1 MEKMEDVRI
10 FVAGSLRRALPR
22 ALHAAEIEADVVY
35 GPAGLLAQR
44 IAAGAQADL
53 LLRADLGNP
62 RRLKR
67 AGIGLEVIPWVGNRL
82 MLVMLRRGPAARR
95 LDALSLQ
102 KTGRSEALPLWL
114 ELLLTPG
121 LLIGTPT
128 PKADPCGDYA
138 AALLAGAAKYGAVFP
153 AVLCAMARALVGGG
167 RRSDGGPSRTLRE
180 GEPASVP
187 RRPLSLLRLEPR
199 RLPGVGVQFRGDS
212 AGRSARRA
220 LRDARDH
227 ANRAQRVAGP
237 SDEERC
243 AGAAERGV
251 SGVALMQP
259 SDGS

>member
-167 RRSDGGPSRTLRE
+167 VVPTAGRPARSVKENLLLCRADLFLSYASNRADYPESEFSSE
-180 GEPASVP
+180 GIPPADQHDVRYGMLVITP
-187 RRPLSLLRLEPR
+187 T
-199 RLPGVGVQFRGDS
+199 
-212 AGRSARRA
+212 GRSASRDLLTKSAAQA
-220 LRDARDH
+220 LRS
-227 ANRAQRVAGP
+227 AGFQGL
-237 SDEERC
+237 R
-243 AGAAERGV
+243 
-251 SGVALMQP
+251 
-259 SDGS
+259 